1 MWEHTKYISC
11 GSHGF
16 KEKDFLSFSHY
27 KSMENLD
34 PKGGAVWT
42 TGERLRVKF
51 NI

>member
-27 KSMENLD
+27 KSMENLGQFGPQGLD
-34 PKGGAVWT
+34 WQDLC
-42 TGERLRVKF
+42 R
-51 NI
+51 